1 MDDLEAG
8 KEKASN
14 NSGTDFHKWGESG
27 KAIECHEKDLESAV
41 KIAFLFR
48 RTQGIPPVC
57 IVAFLR
63 LLSQVN
69 HEFKT
74 MGTMI

>member
-1 MDDLEAG
+1 MLL
-8 KEKASN
+8 KVSY
-14 NSGTDFHKWGESG
+14 
-27 KAIECHEKDLESAV
+27 V
-41 KIAFLFR
+41 AFLFR

-63 LLSQVN
+63 LLSQVT